1 MPSLNQPQHQS
12 KMQDLVQL
20 NISDPDVS
28 ELFEGVS
35 AGSKVKLTLEV
46 TVSELDDERF
56 IATIDEVHDDVSSED
71 ELDMED
77 EEDYEEDDSE
87 YEDDEY
93 EDEEDEEEEY

>member
-1 MPSLNQPQHQS
+1 
-12 KMQDLVQL
+12 MQDLVQL